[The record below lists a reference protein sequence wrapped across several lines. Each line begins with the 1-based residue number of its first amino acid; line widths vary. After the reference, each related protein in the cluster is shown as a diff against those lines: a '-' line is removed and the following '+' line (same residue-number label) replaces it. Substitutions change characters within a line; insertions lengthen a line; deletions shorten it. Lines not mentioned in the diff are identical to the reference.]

1 MRRLRWRKV
10 DFISQYLI
18 VDMYYWLY
26 EAHMKGGMCDRREQI
41 PERVAVEAK

>member
-26 EAHMKGGMCDRREQI
+26 EAHMKGRDVRPQGANPGESCRGS
-41 PERVAVEAK
+41 